1 MLTFTPKTFTFQMCF
16 VYPVYGLPLA
26 DLIRGER
33 PSIENALAEW
43 FWDFTLHQTHLEG
56 L

>member
-1 MLTFTPKTFTFQMCF
+1 MCF

-33 PSIENALAEW
+33 PSTEYALAEW

-56 L
+56 S